1 MWQTYT
7 PDGMIVTI
15 RREADGWL
23 ATYLQR
29 RVEALTAEEAIRGA
43 LGVGSP
49 ADDAKLEEWIAEHV
63 AALEAESAEVE
74 RE

>member
-7 PDGMIVTI
+7 PDGMILTI
-15 RREADGWL
+15 RQDGEGWL

-29 RVEALTAEEAIRGA
+29 RFEAPTPEEAIRGA
-43 LGVGSP
+43 LGIGSP

-63 AALEAESAEVE
+63 AALAAEPDQE
-74 RE
+74 

>member
-15 RREADGWL
+15 RRDGDGWL

-29 RVEALTAEEAIRGA
+29 RIEASTPEEALRRA

-63 AALEAESAEVE
+63 AALEAESAS
-74 RE
+74 

>member
-7 PDGMIVTI
+7 PDGLILTI
-15 RREADGWL
+15 RREGEGWL
-23 ATYLQR
+23 ATYLQQ
-29 RVEALTAEEAIRGA
+29 RVEAPTPGEAIRGA

-63 AALEAESAEVE
+63 AALEAESDQE
-74 RE
+74 

>member
-15 RREADGWL
+15 RRERDGWL

-29 RVEALTAEEAIRGA
+29 RIEASTPEEALRGA
-43 LGVGSP
+43 LGIGSP

-63 AALEAESAEVE
+63 AALEAESAQE
-74 RE
+74 

>member
-7 PDGMIVTI
+7 PDGLILTI
-15 RREADGWL
+15 RHEGDGWL

-29 RVEALTAEEAIRGA
+29 RVEAQTPEEAIRAA

-49 ADDAKLEEWIAEHV
+49 ADDAKLEVWIAEHV
-63 AALEAESAEVE
+63 AALEAESDQK
-74 RE
+74 

>member
-15 RREADGWL
+15 RREGDGWL

-29 RVEALTAEEAIRGA
+29 RIEAATAEEAIRGA

-63 AALEAESAEVE
+63 AALEAESAQE
-74 RE
+74 